1 MNLRGEFNFIPWSI
15 RSLEDEGKMR
25 GAGCGMT
32 KYCKGP
38 QRTTTDYNGSPR
50 PDPAARALA
59 TQAAGCPALGISE
72 RSVSGASALG
82 FSLVRV
88 ISSHM
93 VRCSPLRSV
102 VVLSPLRY
110 FVIPVRDAGCGED

>member
-1 MNLRGEFNFIPWSI
+1 MCI
-15 RSLEDEGKMR
+15 
-25 GAGCGMT
+25 
-32 KYCKGP
+32 
-38 QRTTTDYNGSPR
+38 R

-72 RSVSGASALG
+72 RSGASALG

-88 ISSHM
+88 ISSHI

-102 VVLSPLRY
+102 VLETFPL
-110 FVIPVRDAGCGED
+110 FIVRNNSGLR